1 MSNSAMTSQTVGPKQ
16 QKCWLPLLAAAGLC
30 VLTLMLYGAMEQR
43 ENDNL
48 QQKIEV
54 EAKNLTAHI
63 DADLRSRLSALQRM
77 AGRWEYQEG
86 TPLAAFNNDIH
97 AYIADVP
104 GVQALG
110 WVDKN
115 YYVRWITPF
124 ESNRPAL
131 NFYLA
136 AEEKRRLA
144 LEEAKES
151 RLPTSTLPIDLV
163 QGGKGFIIY
172 FPLFAQGEFDGFISA
187 VFRIQ
192 EWLDYVVKVENM
204 YETTEDFVVFAT
216 FEATPVYKQAGW
228 DEAGSSGLSAVA
240 ETKILEHRFF
250 VHIRPTQL
258 FIDRNKTVLP
268 KMIAVIGVLLS
279 VLVSLMIHLFQKA
292 TLEAWKA
299 RKANAKLSEAEA
311 VAKESEA
318 RIRAITSS
326 AQEAVLMMDP
336 QGRIAYWN
344 PAATK
349 IFGYAEAEALG
360 KELHHL
366 IAPQRYYEAYLKGFS
381 QFMRDGS
388 GDIVG
393 ATAELDARHKAGYEF
408 PVELSLSAIHLQDG
422 WHAIGILRDISERR
436 QAKNDMEALNRD
448 LERRVAE
455 RTADLNRLN
464 QDLVLI
470 KNAAEAANQAKSEFL
485 ANMSHEIRTPMNA
498 IIGMAYLTL
507 KTELTEKQRDYID
520 KIHHAGTSLLGIIN
534 DILDFS
540 KIEAHNMTLEH
551 ITFQL
556 DDVLRSVVDVT
567 SAKASVKGLEFLCHV
582 SPDLPV
588 SLVGDPLRIEQIIT
602 NLVNNALKFTFQGE
616 VAIQVEMLQQA
627 EGRIQLQFTV
637 RDTGIGMEPEV
648 QRKLFQPFVQADN
661 STTRLYGGTGL
672 GLSIAKRLVEMMEG
686 SISVTSEPGKGSQFC
701 VTVWFDIGSAGVRLQ
716 RIIPEAL
723 KQMRVLVVDDNDSAR
738 DILEEYLSALGFRVD
753 TANSGKTALAAVG
766 SAGQDPYRVVLL
778 DWQMPEMDG
787 IQTARALQ
795 AAAEPPAIVMV
806 TAYDREELRYQIE
819 QLKLAGLLIKP
830 ISQSLLCNTLV
841 QLFAPEKGA
850 LSRQASP
857 DENYGLV
864 GMRVLLAED
873 NAINQQIAVELLA
886 SQGVSV
892 DIAENGREA
901 VGKFLAEPA
910 RTYDVVLLDLQ
921 MPVMDGLEAAREIRK
936 VSQTVPL
943 IAFTARAR
951 AEERDLSLEAGMNG
965 HLTKPIDPQL
975 LFTTLRQW
983 KKNSYTAVAPVA
995 ARLSSAAAD
1004 WQYGSIAGIDQEDG
1018 LWRTGRNPALYLRLL
1033 LQFAENYADA
1043 TEQLRAAWL
1052 HNDSDLTKRLAHSM
1066 KGVAGNL
1073 GAAALRNAAA
1083 ALESFPAHANQEQL
1097 PEMQAL
1103 LNSFDEKL
1111 KEVLSGIA
1119 KLRKQQEKVAA
1130 VKSAPIM
1137 QPAPECRSILRAYLE
1152 AADSEAVDYF
1162 ESVRDSFLAAYDRDQ
1177 VGEMAKAMNRFSF
1190 DIALEIL
1197 NKL

>member
-1 MSNSAMTSQTVGPKQ
+1 MSNPATTPQTAQQQ
-16 QKCWLPLLAAAGLC
+16 QKKWWLPLWAAVCLVA
-30 VLTLMLYGAMEQR
+30 LTLALYGAMEQR
-43 ENDNL
+43 ESDNL

-54 EAKNLTAHI
+54 DAQNLAIHI
-63 DADLRSRLSALQRM
+63 DADLRSRLSALRRM
-77 AGRWEYQEG
+77 AGRWEFQDG
-86 TPLAAFNNDIH
+86 TPLAAFNNDIR

-124 ESNRPAL
+124 ESNRQAL

-136 AEEKRRLA
+136 AEEKRRMA
-144 LEEAKES
+144 LEKAKGS
-151 RLPTSTLPIDLV
+151 RQPTSTLPIDLV

-172 FPLFAQGEFDGFISA
+172 IPLYVQGDFDGFISV

-192 EWLDYVVKVENM
+192 EWLDYVVKVESM
-204 YETTEDFVVFAT
+204 YETTEDFTVFAT
-216 FEATPVYKQAGW
+216 FEAIPVYKQAGW
-228 DEAGSSGLSAVA
+228 DDVSSSNLSAVA
-240 ETKILEHRFF
+240 EAKILEHRLL

-258 FIDRNKTVLP
+258 FIDRNKTILP
-268 KMIAVIGVLLS
+268 KLIAVMGILLS
-279 VLVSLMIHLFQKA
+279 ILVALMIHLFQKSK
-292 TLEAWKA
+292 LEAWNA
-299 RKANAKLSEAEA
+299 RQANAKLSEAEA
-311 VAKESEA
+311 AAKESEA

-326 AQEAVLMMDP
+326 AQEAVLMMNP
-336 QGRIAYWN
+336 QGEIAYWN

-349 IFGYAEAEALG
+349 IFGYAEAETLG
-360 KELHHL
+360 KELHRL
-366 IAPQRYYEAYLKGFS
+366 IAPQRCYEAYLKGFS
-381 QFMRDGS
+381 QFARSGS
-388 GDIVG
+388 GDAVG
-393 ATAELDARHKAGYEF
+393 TTSELEALHKDGHEF

-436 QAKNDMEALNRD
+436 KAKKDMEALNRD

-455 RTADLNRLN
+455 RTADLNCLN
-464 QDLVLI
+464 QELI
-470 KNAAEAANQAKSEFL
+470 LLKNAAEAANQAKSEFL

-540 KIEAHNMTLEH
+540 KIEAHSMTLEH
-551 ITFQL
+551 ITFRL

-567 SAKASVKGLEFLCHV
+567 SAKASAKGVEFLCHIP
-582 SPDLPV
+582 PDLPV
-588 SLVGDPLRIEQIIT
+588 SLVGDPLRLEQIIT

-616 VAIQVEMLQQA
+616 VAVQAEMLQQVD
-627 EGRIQLQFTV
+627 GRIQLQFTV
-637 RDTGIGMEPEV
+637 RDTGIGMDSEV
-648 QRKLFQPFVQADN
+648 QGKLFQPFVQADN

-672 GLSIAKRLVEMMEG
+672 GLSIAKRLAEMMEG

-701 VTVWFDIGSAGVRLQ
+701 FTVWFDIGEAGVRLQ
-716 RIIPEAL
+716 GIIPEAL
-723 KQMRVLVVDDNDSAR
+723 KQMRLLVVDDNASAR
-738 DILEEYLSALGFRVD
+738 DILEEYLAALGFRVD
-753 TANSGKTALAAVG
+753 TADGGKAAIAAVG
-766 SAGQDPYRVVLL
+766 RAGRDPYKVVLL

-795 AAAEPPAIVMV
+795 TVADPPAIVMV
-806 TAYDREELRYQIE
+806 TAYDREELRYQTE
-819 QLKLAGLLIKP
+819 QLKLAGLLVKP

-850 LSRQASP
+850 LSRQAPP
-857 DENYGLV
+857 DENYGLS

-901 VGKFLAEPA
+901 VDKFRAQPA

-936 VSQTVPL
+936 ISQTAPL

-975 LFTTLRQW
+975 LFATLRQW
-983 KKNSYTAVAPVA
+983 KKNDYVAIAPPVVRPLPA
-995 ARLSSAAAD
+995 TAD
-1004 WQYGSIAGIDQEDG
+1004 WRYGFLPGIDQEDG
-1018 LWRTGRNPALYLRLL
+1018 LRRTGRNPVLYQRLL
-1033 LQFAENYADA
+1033 AQFAENYADA
-1043 TEQLRAAWL
+1043 TERMRDAWR
-1052 HNDSDLTKRLAHSM
+1052 HGDSELTKRLAHSI

-1073 GAAALRNAAA
+1073 GAHALGEAAA
-1083 ALESFPAHANQEQL
+1083 ALEAFPAHSTEERM
-1097 PEMQAL
+1097 PDMQAL
-1103 LNSFDEKL
+1103 LDSFDGKL
-1111 KEVLSGIA
+1111 QEVLSGIA
-1119 KLRKQQEKVAA
+1119 ELLKLQEKTVA
-1130 VKSAPIM
+1130 VKAAAPMLSAS
-1137 QPAPECRSILRAYLE
+1137 EYRSVLRAYLK
-1152 AADSEAVDYF
+1152 AADSEAADYF
-1162 ESVRDSFLAAYDRDQ
+1162 EAVRDFFREAYDRDQ
-1177 VGEMAKAMNRFSF
+1177 VEKMEQAIKRFDF
-1190 DIALEIL
+1190 DMALEIL
-1197 NKL
+1197 DKL

>member
-1 MSNSAMTSQTVGPKQ
+1 MSNSAMAPQTVERQQ
-16 QKCWLPLLAAAGLC
+16 QKRWLPLLAAAGLC
-30 VLTLMLYGAMEQR
+30 ILTLMLYGAMEQR

-63 DADLRSRLSALQRM
+63 DADLHSRVSALRRM

-124 ESNRPAL
+124 ETNRQAL

-136 AEEKRRLA
+136 AEEKRRVA
-144 LEEAKES
+144 LEKAKEF
-151 RLPTSTLPIDLV
+151 RLPTATLPIDLV

-172 FPLFAQGEFDGFISA
+172 LPLFAQGEFDGFISA

-192 EWLDYVVKVENM
+192 EWLDYVVKVEGM

-216 FEATPVYKQAGW
+216 FEAIPVYKQTGW

-240 ETKILEHRFF
+240 ETKILEHRLF
-250 VHIRPTQL
+250 VHIRPTPL

-268 KMIAVIGVLLS
+268 KLIAVIGVLLS
-279 VLVSLMIHLFQKA
+279 VIVSFMIHLFQKV

-299 RKANAKLSEAEA
+299 RMANAKLSEAEA
-311 VAKESEA
+311 AAKESEA

-326 AQEAVLMMDP
+326 AQEAVLMMNP
-336 QGRIAYWN
+336 QGGIAYWN

-349 IFGYAEAEALG
+349 IFGYAEADALG
-360 KELHHL
+360 KELHRL

-388 GDIVG
+388 GDVVG
-393 ATAELDARHKAGYEF
+393 ATAELDARHKDGHEF

-436 QAKNDMEALNRD
+436 KAKNDMEALNRD

-464 QDLVLI
+464 QDLVLL

-556 DDVLRSVVDVT
+556 DDVLRNVVDVT
-567 SAKASVKGLEFLCHV
+567 SAKANAKGLEFLCHV
-582 SPDLPV
+582 SPDLPL
-588 SLVGDPLRIEQIIT
+588 SLVGDPLRLEQVIT

-616 VAIQVEMLQQA
+616 VAIQTDMLQQA

-648 QRKLFQPFVQADN
+648 QRKLFRPFVQADN

-686 SISVTSEPGKGSQFC
+686 SISVASEPGKGSQFC
-701 VTVWFDIGSAGVRLQ
+701 FTAWFDIGSAGVQLQ

-723 KQMRVLVVDDNDSAR
+723 KQMRVLVVDDNASAR

-753 TANSGKTALAAVG
+753 TADSGKAAVAAVER
-766 SAGQDPYRVVLL
+766 SGQDPYKVVLM

-787 IQTARALQ
+787 LEAARALQ

-806 TAYDREELRYQIE
+806 TAYDREELRYQTE

-850 LSRQASP
+850 LSRQATP
-857 DENYGLV
+857 DENYGLG

-892 DIAENGREA
+892 DITENGREA
-901 VGKFLAEPA
+901 VDKFLAEPA

-936 VSQTVPL
+936 ASQTVPL

-983 KKNSYTAVAPVA
+983 KKNSYTAVAPAA

-1004 WQYGSIAGIDQEDG
+1004 WQYGSIAGIDQEEG
-1018 LWRTGRNPALYLRLL
+1018 LRRTGRNPALYQSLL

-1043 TEQLRAAWL
+1043 TERMRDAWL
-1052 HNDSDLTKRLAHSM
+1052 HSDSDLTKRLAHSM

-1073 GAAALRNAAA
+1073 GAEALRDAAA
-1083 ALESFPAHANQEQL
+1083 ALESFPAHVNQEQL

-1103 LNSFDEKL
+1103 LDSFDEKL
-1111 KEVLSGIA
+1111 QEVLAGIA
-1119 KLRKQQEKVAA
+1119 KFRQRQEKTVTVESAA
-1130 VKSAPIM
+1130 AM
-1137 QPAPECRSILRAYLE
+1137 QPVSECRSTLRAYVE
-1152 AADSEAVDYF
+1152 AADSEAADYF
-1162 ESVRDSFLAAYDRDQ
+1162 ESVRDSFLAAYDHDQ
-1177 VGEMAKAMNRFSF
+1177 VEEMGKAIKRFNF

>member
-1 MSNSAMTSQTVGPKQ
+1 MANPARTLQTAAPQPK
-16 QKCWLPLLAAAGLC
+16 KRWLPLLAAAGLC
-30 VLTLMLYGAMEQR
+30 ILTLMLYGAMEQR
-43 ENDNL
+43 ENDIL
-48 QQKIEV
+48 QQKVEV
-54 EAKNLTAHI
+54 EARNLTAHI

-77 AGRWEYQEG
+77 AGRWEFQDG
-86 TPLAAFNNDIH
+86 IPLAAFNNDIR

-115 YYVRWITPF
+115 YYVRWITPY
-124 ESNRPAL
+124 ESNKPAL

-136 AEEKRRLA
+136 GEEKRRLA
-144 LEEAKES
+144 LEKAKES
-151 RLPTSTLPIDLV
+151 RLPTATLPIDLV

-172 FPLFAQGEFDGFISA
+172 LPLYVQGEFDGFISA

-204 YETTEDFVVFAT
+204 FETTEDFVAYAT
-216 FEATPVYKQAGW
+216 FEAIPVYKQTGW
-228 DEAGSSGLSAVA
+228 DEAGTPSLSAVA
-240 ETKILEHRFF
+240 ETQILEHRLF
-250 VHIRPTQL
+250 VHIRPTPL
-258 FIDRNKTVLP
+258 FIERNKTAMP
-268 KMIAVIGVLLS
+268 KLLAVIGVLLS
-279 VLVSLMIHLFQKA
+279 FLVSFMLHLFQKA
-292 TLEAWKA
+292 SLEAWKA
-299 RKANAKLSEAEA
+299 RMANARLSEAEA
-311 VAKESEA
+311 AAKESEA

-326 AQEAVLMMDP
+326 AQEAVLMMNP
-336 QGRIAYWN
+336 QGEVSYWN

-349 IFGYAEAEALG
+349 IFGYAETEALG
-360 KELHHL
+360 RELHGL
-366 IAPQRYYEAYLKGFS
+366 IVPQRYYEAYLKGFS
-381 QFMRDGS
+381 QFMHGGS
-388 GDIVG
+388 GAVVG
-393 ATAELDARHKAGYEF
+393 ATSELEACHRDGHEF
-408 PVELSLSAIHLQDG
+408 PVELSLAAIRLQDG

-436 QAKNDMEALNRD
+436 KVKNDMEALNRD

-455 RTADLNRLN
+455 RTVDLNRLN
-464 QDLVLI
+464 QDLVLL

-507 KTELTEKQRDYID
+507 KTELTEKQQDYIE

-556 DDVLRSVVDVT
+556 DDVLRNVVDVT
-567 SAKASVKGLEFLCHV
+567 SAKASAKGLEFLCHV
-582 SPDLPV
+582 SPGLPV
-588 SLVGDPLRIEQIIT
+588 SLVGDPLRLEQVIT

-616 VAIQVEMLQQA
+616 VAIQTELLQQA

-701 VTVWFDIGSAGVRLQ
+701 FTVWFDIGSAGVQLQ

-723 KQMRVLVVDDNDSAR
+723 KQMRLLVVDDNASAR
-738 DILEEYLSALGFRVD
+738 DILAEYVSALGFRVD
-753 TANSGKTALAAVG
+753 TADSGKAALAAV
-766 SAGQDPYRVVLL
+766 AGAGRDPYKVVLM

-806 TAYDREELRYQIE
+806 TAYGREELRYQTE
-819 QLKLAGLLIKP
+819 HLKLAGLLIKP

-850 LSRQASP
+850 LSRQAPP
-857 DENYGLV
+857 DENYGLG

-886 SQGVSV
+886 SQGVSA

-901 VGKFLAEPA
+901 VEKFLAEPD

-983 KKNSYTAVAPVA
+983 KKNDRAAVVSVA
-995 ARLSSAAAD
+995 TRHRSAAAD
-1004 WQYGSIAGIDQEDG
+1004 WKYGSIAGIDQEDG
-1018 LWRTGRNPALYLRLL
+1018 LRRTGRNPALYQRLL
-1033 LQFAENYADA
+1033 LQFVENYADA
-1043 TEQLRAAWL
+1043 TERLRAAWIDG
-1052 HNDSDLTKRLAHSM
+1052 DSELAKRLAHSI

-1073 GAAALRNAAA
+1073 GAKSLRDAAA
-1083 ALESFPAHANQEQL
+1083 ALESFPAQPNQAQPPDL
-1097 PEMQAL
+1097 QKRLA
-1103 LNSFDEKL
+1103 SFEEKL
-1111 KEVLSGIA
+1111 QEVLGGIA
-1119 KLRKQQEKVAA
+1119 KLREQHEKAA
-1130 VKSAPIM
+1130 VVKSAPVM
-1137 QPAPECRSILRAYLE
+1137 QPAPECRASLRAYLE
-1152 AADSEAVDYF
+1152 AADGEAVDYF
-1162 ESVRDSFLAAYDRDQ
+1162 ESVKDSFLAAYDRDL
-1177 VGEMAKAMNRFSF
+1177 VDAMEKAIHRFSF

-1197 NKL
+1197 NRL